1 MNWGKAIVACY
12 ILFVGFI
19 GTLAYKMGSAKVDL
33 VQKDYYQKEIDFQ
46 EQINRVQNSRT
57 FKKSE
62 IMKYFPES
70 QELRICFPTPID
82 KGRVTFFRPSNK
94 DLDFT
99 LKLDKKPVFSFLTNN
114 LEKGKWKIQAYW
126 TFNKLDYFLEEEL
139 IIL

>member
-1 MNWGKAIVACY
+1 
-12 ILFVGFI
+12 
-19 GTLAYKMGSAKVDL
+19 MGSAKVDL

-70 QELRICFPTPID
+70 QEVRICFPTPID

-99 LKLDKKPVFSFLTNN
+99 LKLDKKPVFSFLTNK

-126 TFNKLDYFLEEEL
+126 TFNKLDYFLEEEI